1 MKQILKRLLI
11 TVSKTADI
19 MVNDAAEFSLDEQD
33 VGLLSE
39 LLNPFEFFIIKH
51 TASFS
56 ILVNISDL
64 FLMKAW

>member
-1 MKQILKRLLI
+1 MKQMLKRLLI

-19 MVNDAAEFSLDEQD
+19 MVNDAAEFSLDEQA

-39 LLNPFEFFIIKH
+39 LWNPFEFFIIKH
-51 TASFS
+51 TVSFS
-56 ILVNISDL
+56 ILVNISEL